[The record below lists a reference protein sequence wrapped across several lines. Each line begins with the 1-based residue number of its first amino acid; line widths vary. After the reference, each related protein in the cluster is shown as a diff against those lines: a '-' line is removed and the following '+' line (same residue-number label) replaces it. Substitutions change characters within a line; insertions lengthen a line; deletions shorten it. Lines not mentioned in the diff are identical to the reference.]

1 MTKTSHARGR
11 KYSRPRVLV
20 GAIDQ
25 PSLWPMLQPCLFG
38 CLLTTPA
45 SRCTSISLGRKK
57 NRSLGFKDYHYHRR
71 PPHAV
76 SLNIN
81 MKQYH
86 LETLEHCTYYKITC
100 YWTSLKFKNNYFQTR
115 IRFFFLQYNTSY
127 DLHFFKHNYAQDAR
141 YD

>member
-1 MTKTSHARGR
+1 MHEVENIRDHVCSLVPLTNRRCGR
-11 KYSRPRVLV
+11 CYNHVYSVVYWRRLQADVRVYHWV
-20 GAIDQ
+20 E
-25 PSLWPMLQPCLFG
+25 
-38 CLLTTPA
+38 
-45 SRCTSISLGRKK
+45 KK